1 MLENLFSDVYSKFK
15 VNFYTRVL
23 SRFESRETSLTTVEV
38 FCLEIIHLLGKP
50 TINEFASFTQISSP
64 NAAYKITNLVK
75 KGYKDALLEREK
87 MYPTGIKAIKG
98 IAIPHADQEYTK
110 KETVIVVTLDKP
122 CLFKA
127 MGGGCGQ
134 EVKVEVLFL
143 LILSE
148 KKQVNA
154 LSKIV
159 SFIQDENKMNSFD
172 KDNSIEIIYDYF
184 GKYL

>member
-1 MLENLFSDVYSKFK
+1 MIIKEEKYENIRLLHLQGGGVASDV
-15 VNFYTRVL
+15 L
-23 SRFESRETSLTTVEV
+23 S
-38 FCLEIIHLLGKP
+38 LLAEYATK
-50 TINEFASFTQISSP
+50 
-64 NAAYKITNLVK
+64 YNLVK

-87 MYPTGIKAIKG
+87 LYPTGIKAIKG

-148 KKQVNA
+148 KKQVDA

>member
-1 MLENLFSDVYSKFK
+1 MIIREEKYENIRLLHLQGGGVASDV
-15 VNFYTRVL
+15 L
-23 SRFESRETSLTTVEV
+23 S
-38 FCLEIIHLLGKP
+38 LLAEYA
-50 TINEFASFTQISSP
+50 TN
-64 NAAYKITNLVK
+64 NNLVK
-75 KGYKDALLEREK
+75 EGYKNALLEREK
-87 MYPTGIKAIKG
+87 LYPTGIKAVKG

-148 KKQVNA
+148 KKQVDA

-159 SFIQDENKMNSFD
+159 SFIQDKNKMNSFD